1 MTSEDITIKS
11 FPSEKIISMKKTT
24 NFMNLAED
32 VKRAFNEVGGKILV
46 AGGTVKGNKFVI
58 FHHKDGRLNPDRL
71 DIEICVPVVGLSKP
85 PIDWELDTTNTIKT
99 AACITH
105 KGPYNKDVGPTYDRL
120 YAWLDSKGLAP
131 TGPFRE
137 VYLHEP
143 FLVKADQLETLI
155 VCPMPDG
162 TTV

>member
-24 NFMNLAED
+24 NFMNLAEE

-58 FHHKDGRLNPDRL
+58 FHHKEGRLNPDRL

-105 KGPYNKDVGPTYDRL
+105 KGPYNKDVGRL
-120 YAWLDSKGLAP
+120 MIGYMPGWILKDWRQQVHSEKFICMSLFWLK
-131 TGPFRE
+131 
-137 VYLHEP
+137 
-143 FLVKADQLETLI
+143 LI
-155 VCPMPDG
+155 SWKH
-162 TTV
+162 